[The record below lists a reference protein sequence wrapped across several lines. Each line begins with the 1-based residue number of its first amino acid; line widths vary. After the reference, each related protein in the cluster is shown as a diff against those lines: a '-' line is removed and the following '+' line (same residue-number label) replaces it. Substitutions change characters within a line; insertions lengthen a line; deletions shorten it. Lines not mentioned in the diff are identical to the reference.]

1 MSHAIEIRTDAQ
13 KRDEASV
20 DAIARETET
29 SVDVVKVLYEEE
41 IQALTAQARVKQFVT
56 VIAMKRVKQQLRS
69 LGAPH

>member
-1 MSHAIEIRTDAQ
+1 MAHAIELRTDTQ

-29 SVDVVKVLYEEE
+29 SADVVKVLYEEE
-41 IQALTAQARVKQFVT
+41 LQALNSKARVKQFVT
-56 VIAMKRVKQQLRS
+56 VLAMKRVKQQLRD

>member
-1 MSHAIEIRTDAQ
+1 MTHAIELRTDAQ

-29 SVDVVKVLYEEE
+29 SVDVVKVLYQEE

-56 VIAMKRVKQQLRS
+56 VLAMKRVKQQLRA
-69 LGAPH
+69 LGTPH